1 MRSRSWGKLPPPGLA
16 QQQKGLREI
25 VEVGTTEAPEGKG
38 RGSWDCGKSLH
49 GPAGRAS
56 MGPAHNEVRAKL
68 SLNSELPTLSP
79 VLNTYKGMALNYKF
93 CFSGAFPPI

>member
-1 MRSRSWGKLPPPGLA
+1 MKNWSNKQTSPPGLA

-68 SLNSELPTLSP
+68 SLNSELPTLQNQTQDPSELGSP
-79 VLNTYKGMALNYKF
+79 VCLPGHPL
-93 CFSGAFPPI
+93 GR